1 MVLLMGI
8 KPQTGC
14 EKGTYRVT
22 ITRYGEII
30 VPQPA
35 ERKREEL
42 LIQVMIQPLL
52 NLNVAY
58 RPHRI
63 ASKMNLFLL
72 R

>member
-14 EKGTYRVT
+14 EKRTYRVT

-35 ERKREEL
+35 ERNCEEL
-42 LIQVMIQPLL
+42 LSQVMMRLFL

-63 ASKMNLFLL
+63 ASKMIIFLL